1 MGGFVKPNRMMTKN
15 RKQKKP
21 TQAKCKG
28 GNAIIDGSLI
38 ANAGS
43 FNELRQVETCHKA
56 TVVTA
61 T

>member
-1 MGGFVKPNRMMTKN
+1 MMTKN